1 MKHMKRVT
9 SFLLA
14 VLLTLSLCVPALALT
29 PKADKEIVK
38 AGEDVNVTLTIDEAM
53 SRISSMQA
61 CVYFDGDVFTYKSF
75 TANKEEQMTI
85 YNTDRTSDDGR
96 TYRTIDYV
104 SNGKGSFAAGDEFAV
119 FTFTAKKDINVSKQA
134 NFSAYITF
142 RGSLKEDN
150 TPLEENNVTVEKAV
164 SVTVTPASTEPEGY
178 AVAAVAENPSITVN
192 DDAQVALKIS
202 NTAVTTYNAYYME
215 VSYDAAKLTYKSV
228 TPADATII
236 KDETNGTL
244 KIAGYGADKTCG
256 TDNIVLTFTGKAT
269 GEGKVTVISAKVD
282 VKANAAEKDA
292 PAATLLTKEA
302 IITVGGYQ
310 VTLPD
315 GFTADSMVAEPN
327 KDYTFTARDT
337 SKKYDFAG
345 STMGDELVEVIDN
358 GNGTY
363 TVENVTG
370 PLVIKATEKAGKVA
384 INLSGDAVDTITQK
398 SWDLATEVDAGKA
411 LWFMAQP
418 EPGKELVVTVN
429 GEVVEGK
436 NMQAFM
442 RYDIDAKKVTG
453 PELNIVVN
461 YKSSTD
467 TITIIGS
474 GDAWGD
480 VDHDSSVGWDKS
492 GKVTD
497 KTSAALKIMPATD
510 KTIEDYVVTINGKP
524 QSLTQTGKGP
534 RTRYM
539 VAFVP
544 ADIAKDNIIK
554 IDVSYKK
561 APEPTIT
568 VKVSEYL
575 NLDGQSI
582 FLITATGE
590 VADGKVLAYD
600 GNPMYWSEKYNA
612 YAWLVISTDTLE
624 AVKAAATTDKFTVID
639 ATDSNK
645 ISIAYNG
652 DVNQTKS
659 VDINDAQ
666 LVWNMYNAEYK
677 ADTDFQ
683 MVNRL
688 KYLSAD
694 MNGDRA
700 VNTSDAAAIVNKIVG
715 SN

>member
-1 MKHMKRVT
+1 MKRIISLFLVLVMLFSLTAIAFAQGIIPTSDVT
-9 SFLLA
+9 TVKKGEQVKVTMTMEEKITGVTTAEFRLAYDETLFEFDFDSSIPGECDIAKSGDVGGQVWNGYVKYTYAYTRPAGGTLDAGA
-14 VLLTLSLCVPALALT
+14 VLATLV
-29 PKADKEIVK
+29 
-38 AGEDVNVTLTIDEAM
+38 
-53 SRISSMQA
+53 
-61 CVYFDGDVFTYKSF
+61 
-75 TANKEEQMTI
+75 
-85 YNTDRTSDDGR
+85 
-96 TYRTIDYV
+96 
-104 SNGKGSFAAGDEFAV
+104 
-119 FTFTAKKDINVSKQA
+119 FTAKADVTAEQTATFTSSVYTFAKADGTHPVSD
-134 NFSAYITF
+134 FS
-142 RGSLKEDN
+142 D
-150 TPLEENNVTVEKAV
+150 KAV
-164 SVTVTPASTEPEGY
+164 SVTVTPASTEVEGY
-178 AVAAVAENPSITVN
+178 AVAASAVNPAITVN
-192 DDAQVALKIS
+192 DKAQVALEIS
-202 NTAVTTYNAYYME
+202 NKDVKTYNAYYME

-256 TDNIVLTFTGKAT
+256 TDNFVLTFTGKAT

-292 PAATLLTKEA
+292 PAATITTGA
-302 IITVGGYQ
+302 ATITVGGYQ
-310 VTLPD
+310 VSLPD
-315 GFTADSMVAEPN
+315 GFIADSMVAEPN
-327 KDYTFTARDT
+327 KDYTFTANDT
-337 SKKYDFAG
+337 TKKYDFTG
-345 STMGDELVEVIDN
+345 STMGGSDVTVTDN
-358 GNGTY
+358 GNGNY

-370 PLVIKATEKAGKVA
+370 PLVITATALVK
-384 INLSGDAVDTITQK
+384 INLDNQAGAAIDGITNGEYVKPNTEINFTATSDA
-398 SWDLATEVDAGKA
+398 
-411 LWFMAQP
+411 
-418 EPGKELVVTVN
+418 GKELVVTVN
-429 GEVVEGK
+429 GEEITGM
-436 NMQAFM
+436 NRQGIYTYTIAA
-442 RYDIDAKKVTG
+442 DKVTG
-453 PELNIVVN
+453 EALNIVVN

-497 KTSAALKIMPATD
+497 KTSAALKIKPATG
-510 KTIEDYVVTINGKP
+510 KTIEDYVVTINGKT

-544 ADIAKDNIIK
+544 ADVAKDNIIM

-561 APEPTIT
+561 APEPPIT
-568 VKVSEYL
+568 VDVAKYL
-575 NLDGQSI
+575 DLDGQSI

-600 GNPMYWSEKYNA
+600 GNPMYWSSKYGESGA
-612 YAWLVISTDTLE
+612 YAWLVIADGTKNLDALKAE
-624 AVKAAATTDKFTVID
+624 AKDAIAAVDGAKVE
-639 ATDSNK
+639 
-645 ISIAYNG
+645 IAYNG

-700 VNTSDAAAIVNKIVG
+700 VSVLDATAIVDNITK
-715 SN
+715 

>member
-96 TYRTIDYV
+96 TYRTIDYI

-178 AVAAVAENPSITVN
+178 AVAASAVNPSITVN
-192 DDAQVALKIS
+192 DKAQVELKIS

-215 VSYDAAKLTYKSV
+215 VSYDTSILTYEGIKS
-228 TPADATII
+228 TDAKVI
-236 KDETNGTL
+236 DNNGTL
-244 KIAGYGADKTCG
+244 KIVGYGADKTCG

-269 GEGKVTVISAKVD
+269 GEAKVTVTSAKVD
-282 VKANAAEKDA
+282 ARANAAENDA
-292 PAATLLTKEA
+292 PDATLLTKEA
-302 IITVGGYQ
+302 TITVGGYQ

-327 KDYTFTARDT
+327 KDYTFTARDI
-337 SKKYDFAG
+337 SKKYDFTG
-345 STMGDELVEVIDN
+345 STMGGNPVDVIDS

-363 TVENVTG
+363 TVKNVTG
-370 PLVIKATEKAGKVA
+370 PLVITATALVK
-384 INLSGDAVDTITQK
+384 INLDNQAGAAIDGITNGEYVKPNTEINFTATSDA
-398 SWDLATEVDAGKA
+398 
-411 LWFMAQP
+411 
-418 EPGKELVVTVN
+418 GKELVVTVD
-429 GEVVEGK
+429 GEEITGM
-436 NMQAFM
+436 NRQGIYTYTIAA
-442 RYDIDAKKVTG
+442 DQVTG

-480 VDHDSSVGWDKS
+480 VDHNSSVGWEES

-497 KTSAALKIMPATD
+497 KTSAALKIKPATG
-510 KTIEDYVVTINGKP
+510 KTIEDYVVTINDKT
-524 QSLTQTGKGP
+524 QNLTQEGKGP

-568 VKVSEYL
+568 VDVSEYL
-575 NLDGQSI
+575 NLSGKTM
-582 FLITATGE
+582 FLITASCTDLAE
-590 VADGKVLAYD
+590 GKVLAY
-600 GNPMYWSEKYNA
+600 NRNAMYWSEKYNA
-612 YAWLVISTDTLE
+612 YAWLEIAADSLE
-624 AVKAAATTDKFTVID
+624 TVNAAVTTDKFTVID

-652 DVNQTKS
+652 DVNLTNAA
-659 VDINDAQ
+659 DINDAQ

-683 MVNRL
+683 TVNRL

-694 MNGDRA
+694 MNGDKTLD
-700 VNTSDAAAIVNKIVG
+700 TSDAAAIVNMIVG
-715 SN
+715 NGN

>member
-1 MKHMKRVT
+1 MKRIT
-9 SFLLA
+9 ATALA
-14 VLLTLSLCVPALALT
+14 ILMVLNLCVSAFALTLSPV
-29 PKADKEIVK
+29 ADKNSV
-38 AGEDVNVTLTIDEAM
+38 APGEDVTVTLSLDEA
-53 SRISSMQA
+53 ISDVTALQA
-61 CVYFDGDVFTYKSF
+61 KLYFNQDTFAFKSG
-75 TANKEEQMTI
+75 TSEVSGVTVNKTVQTEEDSGKPYILVNYIEMT
-85 YNTDRTSDDGR
+85 GR
-96 TYRTIDYV
+96 
-104 SNGKGSFAAGDEFAV
+104 GSVPAGSYATV
-119 FTFTAKKDINVSKQA
+119 TFTASEAIKDVSKA
-134 NFSAYITF
+134 AFSALIASSLMVD
-142 RGSLKEDN
+142 GSSSAN
-150 TPLEENNVTVEKAV
+150 TEEVSV

-178 AVAAVAENPSITVN
+178 AVAASTVNPSITVN
-192 DDAQVALKIS
+192 DKAQVELKIS
-202 NTAVTTYNAYYME
+202 NKDVKTYNAYYME
-215 VSYDAAKLTYKSV
+215 VSYDTSVLAYESIASTDAKVIDS
-228 TPADATII
+228 
-236 KDETNGTL
+236 NGTL
-244 KIAGYGADKTCG
+244 KIVGYGADKTCG

-269 GEGKVTVISAKVD
+269 GEAKVTVISAKVD
-282 VKANAAEKDA
+282 ARANAAEKDA

-302 IITVGGYQ
+302 TITVGGYQ

-315 GFTADSMVAEPN
+315 GFIADSMVAEPN
-327 KDYTFTARDT
+327 KDYIFTAKDT
-337 SKKYDFAG
+337 TKKYDFTG
-345 STMGDELVEVIDN
+345 STMGGNPVTVIDK

-370 PLVIKATEKAGKVA
+370 PLVITATALVK
-384 INLSGDAVDTITQK
+384 INLDNQAGAAIDGITNGEYVKPNTEINFTATSGA
-398 SWDLATEVDAGKA
+398 
-411 LWFMAQP
+411 
-418 EPGKELVVTVN
+418 GKELVVTVN
-429 GEVVEGK
+429 GEKITGM
-436 NMQAFM
+436 NRQGIYTYTIAA
-442 RYDIDAKKVTG
+442 DKVTG
-453 PELNIVVN
+453 DALNIVVN

-497 KTSAALKIMPATD
+497 KTSAALKIRPATG
-510 KTIEDYVVTINGKP
+510 KTIEDYVVTINGKT
-524 QSLTQTGKGP
+524 QDLTQEGKGP

-561 APEPTIT
+561 APEPAVT
-568 VKVSEYL
+568 VDVAKYL
-575 NLDGQSI
+575 DLDGQSI

-600 GNPMYWSEKYNA
+600 RNPMYWSSKYGESGA
-612 YAWLVISTDTLE
+612 YAWLVIADGTKNLDALKAE
-624 AVKAAATTDKFTVID
+624 AKDAIAAVDGAKVEIVYD
-639 ATDSNK
+639 
-645 ISIAYNG
+645 G

-683 MVNRL
+683 TVNRL

-700 VNTSDAAAIVNKIVG
+700 VSVLDATAIVDNITK
-715 SN
+715 

>member
-1 MKHMKRVT
+1 
-9 SFLLA
+9 
-14 VLLTLSLCVPALALT
+14 
-29 PKADKEIVK
+29 
-38 AGEDVNVTLTIDEAM
+38 
-53 SRISSMQA
+53 MQA

-75 TANKEEQMTI
+75 TADKEEQMTI
-85 YNTDRTSDDGR
+85 YRTDRTSDDGR

-178 AVAAVAENPSITVN
+178 AVAASAVNPSITVN
-192 DDAQVALKIS
+192 EDARVALEIS
-202 NTAVTTYNAYYME
+202 NKNVNTYNAYYME
-215 VSYDAAKLTYKSV
+215 VSYNTSVLAYKGIESTDAKVIDS
-228 TPADATII
+228 
-236 KDETNGTL
+236 NGTL

-256 TDNIVLTFTGKAT
+256 TDKIVLTFTGKAT

-282 VKANAAEKDA
+282 ARANAAENDA

-302 IITVGGYQ
+302 TITVGGYQ

-315 GFTADSMVAEPN
+315 VFNGEGTAN
-327 KDYTFTARDT
+327 HGQDYTFTTKDPT
-337 SKKYDFAG
+337 KKYDFTG
-345 STMGDELVEVIDN
+345 STMGGNPVTVIDK

-370 PLVIKATEKAGKVA
+370 PLVITATALVKINLDNQAGAAIDGITNGEYVKPNTA
-384 INLSGDAVDTITQK
+384 INFTATSDA
-398 SWDLATEVDAGKA
+398 
-411 LWFMAQP
+411 
-418 EPGKELVVTVN
+418 GKELVVTIN
-429 GEVVEGK
+429 GEKITGM
-436 NMQAFM
+436 NRQGIYTYTIAA
-442 RYDIDAKKVTG
+442 DKVTG
-453 PELNIVVN
+453 GALNIVVN

-497 KTSAALKIMPATD
+497 KTSAALKIKPATD
-510 KTIEDYVVTINGKP
+510 KTIEDYVVTINGKT
-524 QSLTQTGKGP
+524 QDLTQEGKGP

-568 VKVSEYL
+568 VDVSEYL
-575 NLDGQSI
+575 KLDNQSI

-600 GNPMYWSEKYNA
+600 GNPMYWSSKYGESGA
-612 YAWLVISTDTLE
+612 YAWLVIADGTKNLDALKAE
-624 AVKAAATTDKFTVID
+624 AKDAIAAVDGAKVEIVYD
-639 ATDSNK
+639 
-645 ISIAYNG
+645 G

-700 VNTSDAAAIVNKIVG
+700 VSVLDATAIVDNITK
-715 SN
+715 